1 MRLVHEAN
9 WYETVRHT
17 PQLQIVVT
25 PARHFSGRTFTRDKS
40 LWEGFALATPER
52 RISFQW

>member
-1 MRLVHEAN
+1 MHEAN